1 MGDRGV
7 RRDPGRDIP
16 MIRWR
21 ALHAAAALAAVCA
34 LVAAIAATPGAWA
47 ITPPPIN
54 TAAVPPDTVGPEQ
67 PMRPSTICQT
77 PVCSRQATSPTRRPR
92 GGYSTSR
99 QRGR

>member
-1 MGDRGV
+1 
-7 RRDPGRDIP
+7 

-54 TAAVPPDTVGPEQ
+54 TAAVPPDTVGPNSRCG
-67 PMRPSTICQT
+67 PAPSARP